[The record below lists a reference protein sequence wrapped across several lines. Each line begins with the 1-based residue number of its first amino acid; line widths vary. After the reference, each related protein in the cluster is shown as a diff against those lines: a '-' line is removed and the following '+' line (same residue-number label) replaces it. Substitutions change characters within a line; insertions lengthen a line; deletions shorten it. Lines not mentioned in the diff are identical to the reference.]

1 MIFILVVLGGL
12 LGFGWDD
19 EPGLVV
25 GALLGWLI
33 GAHVQLRTRMLDVEK
48 KLSASPSHAP
58 RSEPASPPLTSAPA
72 SSSLSAEPEPPM
84 ETPTA
89 PIAAAAHNAAP
100 ALPAPVAQPAS
111 SAYSTL
117 DSQPEPDWFAGA
129 AALAKRYFLG
139 GNTVVRV
146 GVLIL
151 FFGIA
156 FLLKFAAEHNKL
168 PAEFRLIGAGL
179 GSIALLIVGWRLR
192 DKRRE
197 YAVALQ
203 GGGIGI
209 FYLTVFAALRL
220 YQLIP
225 ASATLLILV
234 AICVSSATLALLQ
247 NSVALAVL
255 GAAGGFLAPV
265 LTSTGGGSH
274 VMLFSYY
281 ALLNTG
287 VLGLAWFKAWR
298 LLNLVGFTFTFVI
311 GAAWGMKYYQPAYFA
326 STEPF
331 LILFFL
337 FYVAIAVLFA
347 HRQPLHLRGY
357 VDGTLVFG
365 TPIVGFVLQAGLVR
379 DFPYGM
385 AFSALTLGA
394 FYIGLGSILWRHSA
408 ASMRT
413 LTESFL
419 ALGVVFATLA
429 VPLALDG
436 QWTAAVWAIEGA
448 GLYWVGQ
455 RQHRKLPQVFGAL
468 LQPAAGILFL
478 RELSHYAAPWPW
490 LNSHFVGC
498 ALLAAAGIFLGF
510 RAHRFSKWSHA
521 GTLSL
526 FMLIWGALWWL
537 LGGYQQID
545 HHVPYDFKV
554 AAGIAYLAMTA
565 LVAERA
571 GARFQWTQGR
581 NVALALLPML
591 AGIFVMRVEITHHV
605 FGSLGWA
612 AWPTALVV
620 WFLILYQRDRN
631 AVRTP
636 MWAHYAGAWLLGLIA
651 VVEINWQT
659 NFLVDGGGDWA
670 RYGWGVVPAIV
681 LWIAVK
687 ASQWNHW
694 PFNVHQKVYRL
705 YGGAGAAVIGALWLF
720 ASGGQAG
727 DPAPLPYAP
736 LLNPLDLS
744 IAFYIVALIVWL
756 APIRTNGELPIL
768 FKDRW
773 DLWWVGGGLFVWL
786 NAMLLRSMHHY
797 ADIPH
802 TAPVLFHSV
811 LVQAALSLFWTVIA
825 VAMMVYAT
833 RRGERTIWIAGAV
846 LQAIVVA
853 KLFFLELANTG
864 TMARIVSFIGVGI
877 LLLAVGYLAP
887 VPPRRTHQETDS

>member
-1 MIFILVVLGGL
+1 MTFILVLLGAV

-19 EPGLVV
+19 EPGLVA
-25 GALLGWLI
+25 GAVLGWLV
-33 GAHVQLRTRMLDVEK
+33 AVHVQVRAKLLELEK
-48 KLSASPSHAP
+48 KFTASALHAP
-58 RSEPASPPLTSAPA
+58 RASPP
-72 SSSLSAEPEPPM
+72 AEPELPVDAPSPRVAATVRAAVTPP
-84 ETPTA
+84 
-89 PIAAAAHNAAP
+89 
-100 ALPAPVAQPAS
+100 PAS
-111 SAYSTL
+111 MAEPAASGFATREA
-117 DSQPEPDWFAGA
+117 QPEPDWFAGIT
-129 AALAKRYFLG
+129 ALIKRYFLG

-156 FLLKFAAEHNKL
+156 FLLKYAAEQNKL
-168 PAEFRLIGAGL
+168 PAEFRLVGAGL
-179 GSIALLIVGWRLR
+179 GSIALLVVGWRLR

-225 ASATLLILV
+225 ASATLFILV

-281 ALLNTG
+281 ALLNAG

-298 LLNLVGFTFTFVI
+298 LLNLVGFAFTFVI

-365 TPIVGFVLQAGLVR
+365 TPIAGFVLQAGLVR
-379 DFPYGM
+379 GFPYGM

-394 FYIGLGSILWRHSA
+394 FYIGLASTLWRHGA

-455 RQHRKLPQVFGAL
+455 RQSRKLPQVFGAL

-478 RELSHYAAPWPW
+478 PELSHYAAPWPW
-490 LNSHFVGC
+490 LNSHFAGC
-498 ALLAAAGIFLGF
+498 ALLAAAGIFLGY
-510 RAHRFSKWSHA
+510 RAYRFSNWPHA
-521 GTLSL
+521 HALSL

-545 HHVPYDFKV
+545 QHVPYDFKV
-554 AAGIAYLAMTA
+554 AAGVGYLAMTA
-565 LVAERA
+565 FAAERA
-571 GARFQWTQGR
+571 GARFQWAQGR

-591 AGIFVMRVEITHHV
+591 AVIFGMRVDVAHHV
-605 FGSLGWA
+605 FGGMGWA
-612 AWPTALVV
+612 AWPAAFLT
-620 WFLILYQRDRN
+620 WFFILYQRDRG
-631 AVRTP
+631 AIATP
-636 MWAHYAGAWLLGLIA
+636 MWTHYVGAWLVGLAA

-659 NFLVDGGGDWA
+659 NFLLDGGGDWG
-670 RYGWGVVPAIV
+670 RYGWGVVPALG
-681 LWIAVK
+681 LWIALK

-694 PFNVHQKVYRL
+694 PFNAHRQTYRL
-705 YGGAGAAVIGALWLF
+705 YGGTGAAVIGALWLF
-720 ASGGQAG
+720 VSSGQAG

-736 LLNPLDLS
+736 LLNPLDLG
-744 IAFYIVALIVWL
+744 IAFFMVTLVLWL
-756 APIRTNGELPIL
+756 AQTRADGELSVL
-768 FKDRW
+768 TKDRV
-773 DLWWVGGGLFVWL
+773 DLWLTGAGLFVWL

-797 ADIPH
+797 ADIAH
-802 TAPVLFHSV
+802 TAPALFHSV
-811 LVQAALSLFWTVIA
+811 LVQAALSLFWTVMA

-833 RRGERTIWIAGAV
+833 RRGKRIVWITGAV
-846 LQAIVVA
+846 LQAVVVA

-887 VPPRRTHQETDS
+887 VPPRRAQTEPDP